1 MADHSPQRK
10 SQDEAQRMMYPFSTC
25 DYDQIMQS
33 QLFRNVSFF
42 KAAYNIDEDDS
53 GTMSDSEEEENVI
66 KLSSE
71 VMRER

>member
-1 MADHSPQRK
+1 
-10 SQDEAQRMMYPFSTC
+10 MMFPFTPC
-25 DYDQIMQS
+25 DYEQIIQS

-42 KAAYNIDEDDS
+42 KAAYNIDDDDS
-53 GTMSDSEEEENVI
+53 GTLSDSEEEENVI